1 MPQHYTIPRV
11 DTPKL
16 AIRTLDAVKKYVGK
30 PLGPT
35 EWVTIDQERI
45 DGFAEVTGDH
55 QWIHVDVARA
65 SRDSPWK
72 TTIAH
77 GYLTLAMT
85 PDLLAQILSI
95 EGWSTAVNTGLDK
108 LRFSTPVPVGS
119 RVRLKASIKDARSV
133 PKGGVRVTFAVRFEV
148 EGASKPALLANVNY
162 VYFP

>member
-1 MPQHYTIPRV
+1 V

-16 AIRTLDAVKKYVGK
+16 SIPTLDAVKEYVGK

-35 EWVTIDQERI
+35 EWTMVDQARI

-65 SRDSPWK
+65 DRESPWK

-85 PDLLAQILSI
+85 PDLLSQILSI
-95 EGWSTAVNTGLDK
+95 KGWTTAVNTGLDK
-108 LRFSTPVPVGS
+108 LRFSAPVPAGS
-119 RVRLKASIKDARSV
+119 RVRLKASIKDTRNI
-133 PKGGVRVTFAVRFEV
+133 PKGGVRVTFALRFEV